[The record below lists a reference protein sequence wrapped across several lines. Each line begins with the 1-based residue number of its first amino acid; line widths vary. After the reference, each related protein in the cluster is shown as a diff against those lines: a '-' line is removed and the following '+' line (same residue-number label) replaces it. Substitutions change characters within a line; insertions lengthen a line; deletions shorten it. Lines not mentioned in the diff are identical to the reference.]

1 MPPLYKITMGKTYKY
16 LKNDIAL
23 EEFRKENKGKN
34 YTVNRLKGLGE
45 LSVEETE
52 ETLTDPANRII
63 KQIVVD
69 DEISATSLFNDLMGN
84 EIDPRKEYV
93 KLHSCEAQYN
103 AE

>member
-1 MPPLYKITMGKTYKY
+1 MGKTYKY

-34 YTVNRLKGLGE
+34 YIVNRLKGLGE

-69 DEISATSLFNDLMGN
+69 DEASATSLFNDLMGN
-84 EIDPRKEYV
+84 EIDTRKEYV